1 MSDTQVENFAKKIL
15 AETSIPEEE
24 EFGSIIA
31 LLMIISLCFTAIRI
45 VQECKKNNSSTEDIQ
60 NDIIKFSQEG
70 ILAKWRLRREM
81 RKSMSKEQYK
91 KYRSE
96 LESALVNVGSNISY
110 SETEAL
116 LEARN
121 D

>member
-45 VQECKKNNSSTEDIQ
+45 VQECKKKNSSTADIQ
-60 NDIIKFSQEG
+60 NDIIKFC
-70 ILAKWRLRREM
+70 
-81 RKSMSKEQYK
+81 
-91 KYRSE
+91 
-96 LESALVNVGSNISY
+96 
-110 SETEAL
+110 
-116 LEARN
+116 
-121 D
+121 